1 MSAYDWLALA
11 TLGLDHWQQPRQP
24 RTTYE
29 IERQEA
35 WDQIEALQRA
45 KRRTR
50 RTRRTRR
57 KALMKMINLSIR
69 VPFRRR
75 PSGRSRYG
83 PPQKPASHV

>member
-1 MSAYDWLALA
+1 MSAYDWIALA
-11 TLGLDHWQQPRQP
+11 TLGLDHWAQPRQP

-45 KRRTR
+45 KRRA
-50 RTRRTRR
+50 RR
-57 KALMKMINLSIR
+57 KALMKLMRRSIR